1 MKIIKISSLILLGGA
16 LLFNSSCKKTF
27 YTDANINHN
36 SPNSM
41 VPSLLLPT
49 VEGSLAYTQGGDMSR
64 FASMFV
70 QQTYSA
76 SRQCGAY
83 YQYILTNQDVDQL
96 WGNMYT
102 SVLMNDDSLMIP
114 SDNKGYNRYSG
125 VARVLMAYSLMITS
139 DFWGDIPFSDALKG
153 TGNIKPK
160 YDAGNAIYP
169 AVLKLCDD
177 GIAKLTNPSPGI
189 FTPGGEDM
197 IYQGDSTKWIKFAH
211 AIKARIYMHQSKGSA
226 ANANLALT
234 EIAAS
239 FSDNS
244 DNAKYTFDTKE
255 TFANPWYQFN
265 EQRDDITFTSSTMI
279 TNMLTNNDPRVYM
292 MVDTLDPLTGGDGLN
307 ANYGAINSD
316 VEFITYAELQ
326 FMKAEAIIISGG
338 TVSAAQAAYQD
349 GIMNNMI
356 KLGVSAADAATY
368 ITVNG
373 TLTAANALS
382 KIANEEYI
390 ALYLN
395 PEAWSLW
402 RRTGFPALTPVKG
415 TNIPRRMLYPQTE
428 LSYNIANIPHSSAT
442 LYAPKLFWDN

>member
-16 LLFNSSCKKTF
+16 LMFNSSCKKTF

-36 SPNSM
+36 APTSM
-41 VPSLLLPT
+41 VPSLILPT
-49 VEGSLAYTQGGDMSR
+49 VEGSLAYVQGGDLSR

-83 YQYILTNQDVDQL
+83 YQYILTNQDVDNC
-96 WGNMYT
+96 WANMYT
-102 SVLMNDDSLMIP
+102 SVLMNDDSLMVP
-114 SDNKGYNRYSG
+114 SDNSGYNRYSG
-125 VARVLMAYSLMITS
+125 VSRILMAYSLLLTS
-139 DFWGDIPFSDALKG
+139 DFWGDVPFSEAFKG
-153 TGNIKPK
+153 MGNIKPK
-160 YDAGNAIYP
+160 FDAANSVYTSI
-169 AVLKLCDD
+169 LKLCDD
-177 GIAKLTNPSPGI
+177 GIDKMKNPSAGI
-189 FTPGGEDM
+189 FTPGAEDI

-226 ANANLALT
+226 ANANLALA

-255 TFANPWYQFN
+255 TFSNPWYQFN

-279 TNMLTNNDPRVYM
+279 TNMLANDDPRVYM

-307 ANYGAINSD
+307 ANFGAISSA
-316 VEFITYAELQ
+316 VEFISYDELQ
-326 FMKAEAIIISGG
+326 FMKAEAIIATGG
-338 TVSAAQAAYQD
+338 SLTAAQAAYQD
-349 GIMNNMI
+349 GIMANMT
-356 KLGVSAADAATY
+356 KLGVSATDAAAY
-368 ITVNG
+368 ITANG

-382 KIANEEYI
+382 KIATEEYI

-395 PEAWSLW
+395 PEAWTLW
-402 RRTGFPALTPVKG
+402 RRTGYPALTPVKG
-415 TNIPRRMLYPQTE
+415 TAIPRRMLYPQTE
-428 LSYNIANIPHSSAT
+428 LSYNTANVPAAT
-442 LYAPKLFWDN
+442 MYSPKIFWDK